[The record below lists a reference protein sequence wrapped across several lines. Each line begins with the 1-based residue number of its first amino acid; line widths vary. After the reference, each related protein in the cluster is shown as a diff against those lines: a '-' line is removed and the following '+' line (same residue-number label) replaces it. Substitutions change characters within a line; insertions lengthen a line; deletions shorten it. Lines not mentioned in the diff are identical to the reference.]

1 MKDPVTLAEPIQ
13 LGFVQT
19 PDFANMNFISG
30 YELIFIMPLRVLDG
44 GENIFPHCLP
54 DLIEV
59 GAFVLKDSDIPFLPN
74 APHDHT
80 R

>member
-1 MKDPVTLAEPIQ
+1 MKGHVALAETIQ

-19 PDFANMNFISG
+19 LEFSNMYFISG
-30 YELIFIMPLRVLDG
+30 YELIFVVPLHVLDG
-44 GENIFPHCLP
+44 GEKIFMHRLP
-54 DLIEV
+54 DLIEA
-59 GAFVLKDSDIPFLPN
+59 GAFVLEDSAIPFLPN